1 LPRGLD
7 DNQSALLTIAKQSTS
22 EAQVEKVH
30 ELAGRKSRS
39 HAGRAGAA
47 DQGRDPT
54 FLEFEKPRQEADPGE
69 DENSLAWLKA
79 AWRRASEL
87 VVAWA
92 RAPSRVRDR
101 FISEVLR
108 GDSADLP
115 AANTE
120 KTLAASW
127 TARRLT
133 SKRDECAGMFNSDRL
148 VS

>member
-54 FLEFEKPRQEADPGE
+54 FLEFEKPRQEAYSGE